1 MDTPT
6 DPKSGLFMRIL
17 SFPLARVLVL
27 YYSLQYVQLSG
38 LLFIL
43 NFSQTPVL
51 PQAAGLIIVANLL
64 LVYVSF
70 AYFVE
75 RRTVSELAL
84 PRMGRELGMGLMLGF
99 GLFTLC
105 VLIAMLLGIYRI
117 DGIDSWRNLLVVTGA
132 TLTVP
137 FYEELAFRGVVFR
150 IIEGI
155 FGSWAGLVVSSL
167 VFGLV
172 HLANDGET
180 FAGIASIVIVFGPLL
195 TAPFMLTRR
204 LWMGIGLHIGWNYTM
219 GKIFSGSVSGTVVGQ
234 GLFKTT
240 FEGPEWLTGG
250 SAGMEGSLIAI
261 LVSATVSAILII
273 LAVRRGNIVQPSW
286 KRKITGSRLGS

>member
-1 MDTPT
+1 
-6 DPKSGLFMRIL
+6 MRIL
-17 SFPLARVLVL
+17 SFPLTRMLLL

-38 LLFIL
+38 LLFIV

-84 PRMGRELGMGLMLGF
+84 PRMERELGMGLMLGF

-105 VLIAMLLGIYRI
+105 VLIAMALGIYRI
-117 DGIDSWRNLLVVTGA
+117 DGLDSWRNLLAVTGA

-150 IIEGI
+150 ITEGI

-180 FAGIASIVIVFGPLL
+180 LAGIASIVIVFGPLL

-219 GKIFSGSVSGTVVGQ
+219 GKVFSGSVSGTVVGQ

-261 LVSATVSAILII
+261 LVSATASAILLI
-273 LAVRRGNIVQPSW
+273 LAVRRGNVVQPSW
-286 KRKITGSRLGS
+286 KRKITG

>member
-17 SFPLARVLVL
+17 SFPLTRMLLL

-38 LLFIL
+38 LLFIV

-84 PRMGRELGMGLMLGF
+84 PRMERELGMGLMLGF

-105 VLIAMLLGIYRI
+105 VLIAMALGIYRI
-117 DGIDSWRNLLVVTGA
+117 DGLDSWRNLLAVTGA

-150 IIEGI
+150 ITEGI

-180 FAGIASIVIVFGPLL
+180 LAGIASIVIVFGPLL

-219 GKIFSGSVSGTVVGQ
+219 GKVFSGSVSGTVVGQ

-261 LVSATVSAILII
+261 LMSATVSAILLI
-273 LAVRRGNIVQPSW
+273 LAVRRGNVVQPSW
-286 KRKITGSRLGS
+286 KRKITG